1 MRADNPGLG
10 FQSNIKRYE
19 KDEKHLQNPDF
30 FNLGC
35 HFGSLQY
42 LYGNTDR
49 NTHANSDQF
58 ANIHTYA

>member
-1 MRADNPGLG
+1 MRVDNLELG
-10 FQSNIKRYE
+10 FNQDIKGMG

-35 HFGSLQY
+35 HFDSLQY

-49 NTHANSDQF
+49 ITHANSDQF
-58 ANIHTYA
+58 ANFHTYT